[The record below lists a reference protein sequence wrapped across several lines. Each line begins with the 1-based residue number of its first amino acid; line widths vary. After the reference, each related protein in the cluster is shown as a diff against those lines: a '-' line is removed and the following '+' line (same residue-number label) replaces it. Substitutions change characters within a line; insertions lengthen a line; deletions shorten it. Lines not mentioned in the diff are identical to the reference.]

1 MKMQKIFELKKLIFL
16 LALSS
21 VLLVGCGSQGASMSQ
36 QPVKSPVQNE
46 VAQLPEIPKPPAEL
60 PANRVDVA
68 YFHMPQ
74 RCPTCICFEE
84 RADYVVRTYFQAELA
99 SGKLTFQIY
108 AIGDKATEIVV
119 RKYKA
124 LGSQLFVNMIINSTD
139 HIKDI
144 QDIWDW
150 HCRSDQPGFDD
161 KIETV
166 ISQCLETV
174 K

>member
-1 MKMQKIFELKKLIFL
+1 MRTYKIKSLIILLVLVSFL
-16 LALSS
+16 LVACSS
-21 VLLVGCGSQGASMSQ
+21 GTSTPQ
-36 QPVKSPVQNE
+36 QPTKTPAQNE
-46 VAQLPEIPKPPAEL
+46 TPQIPEILKPPADL

-74 RCPTCICFEE
+74 RCATCICFEQ
-84 RADYVVRTYFQAELA
+84 RADYIVKTYFQDELA

-108 AIGDKATEIVV
+108 AIGDKSSEPIV

-124 LGSQLFVNMIINSTD
+124 LGSQLFVNMVTNNAD

-150 HCRSDQPGFDD
+150 RCRSDQPGFDD
-161 KIETV
+161 KVKTV
-166 ISQCLETV
+166 IRQYLDAV